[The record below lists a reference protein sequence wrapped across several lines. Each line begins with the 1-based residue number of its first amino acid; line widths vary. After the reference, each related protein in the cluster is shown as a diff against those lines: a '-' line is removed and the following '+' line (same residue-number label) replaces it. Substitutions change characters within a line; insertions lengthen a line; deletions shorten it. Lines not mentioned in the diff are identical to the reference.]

1 MSADTAIHLVPYG
14 DDPLHY
20 LARLLL
26 ERHHDQLPDLSQQ
39 LVLFSHSGAV
49 PRFRR
54 ILLKQAALGGH
65 AALLPPYVGTST
77 TWALRYSSENQQPLT
92 ETAREIRLLD
102 LLGEFPAWS
111 RQYDAWPLVD
121 SLLSLFDELTLQAC
135 RLPDAPSGFRLVI
148 SKNRAL
154 EMDETSPFVDEA
166 RLVHS
171 LWVAWR
177 AQLAKNH
184 WQDPPLQI
192 TDGLRRSLDE
202 LPRDSHLYLAGFA
215 DFTRA
220 EIEWI
225 KTLQA
230 QGRLTLVLQGHGTE
244 GRDDRVA
251 RQWRELNITPEAPML
266 SDAYALFLDRAYAH
280 NADSLPQRAR
290 DQRTATPASP
300 ALGRLIIHEAAD
312 AESEAR
318 AIDLQVRRWL
328 LQGQRDI
335 GIVTSDRKL
344 ARRVRALLERA
355 NVVLLDAGGWTLS
368 TTSAATALARWLECL
383 EQNFAHGPFLDLLK
397 SPFLQLDL
405 GRAEIDRLVPPFET
419 YLVRGRNISAGLDSY
434 LFALN
439 SGRTELEAVTGSD
452 SVDALK
458 RLLGGVKAAAATLTE
473 LMHGPPKPA
482 LDLLSAL
489 CESLAK
495 LGLSAGFEADDAG
508 RELLAVVEEMRVA
521 AAHGGLQ
528 LSWTEFHQWLKRKM
542 EQRRFHPPMN
552 GRGVELMG
560 FAESRLYHF
569 DGLII
574 AGCLREH
581 LPGSVGA
588 PPYFN
593 DMIRAELG
601 LPSLARRYASKF
613 HDFRRLL
620 EAAPRVV
627 VTLRT
632 EREGERLAPSPWV
645 EQLRAFHELAYRRP
659 LNDPELEGLV
669 RQPETLITNRQ
680 APLPSP
686 LKPPAA
692 RLPAVLLPPVL
703 SATDHQRLIDCPYQF
718 FAACGLGLSPE
729 KEVREEI
736 DKSDFGKY
744 VHRILE
750 AFHTGAPGLP
760 GPWRRPLDETTLAAA
775 ETMLEEISQAVF
787 SVDLRRRFVARAWLY
802 RWQKCIPAYLEWERK
817 RSVRWKVQAT
827 ELKKQ
832 REHCGEGVCVTIA
845 GRIDRIDRCADGVGL
860 IDYKTGAVPHLDLVI
875 RSEKIQLPFYVLLLD
890 EENIAQSLF
899 LSLQDGEVSEKVVLE
914 RGRVAQLRA
923 MVRERLILLKKLLD
937 EETPLPAWG
946 DAETC
951 RICDMEGLCR
961 REMWVQPPAST
972 STKHA

>member
-1 MSADTAIHLVPYG
+1 MSADTAVHLVPYG
-14 DDPLHY
+14 DDPLRY
-20 LARLLL
+20 LAQLLL

-39 LVLFSHSGAV
+39 FVLFSYSGAV
-49 PRFRR
+49 ARFRR

-65 AALLPPYVGTST
+65 TALLPPYVGMLT

-92 ETAREIRLLD
+92 QTAREVLLND
-102 LLGEFPAWS
+102 LLGEFSVWS

-121 SLLSLFDELTLQAC
+121 SLLSLFDELTRQAC
-135 RLPDAPSGFRLVI
+135 RLPDAPSKFRLQV
-148 SKNRAL
+148 SKNL
-154 EMDETSPFVDEA
+154 PVEMDEASPFIDEA
-166 RLVHS
+166 RLVHA

-177 AQLAKNH
+177 ARLAKNH

-192 TDGLRRSLDE
+192 TDGLQRSLNE
-202 LPRDSHLYLAGFA
+202 LPRDSHLYLAGFTE
-215 DFTRA
+215 FTRV
-220 EIEWI
+220 ELEWI

-230 QGRLTLVLQGHGTE
+230 QGCLTLVLQGHGIE
-244 GRDDRVA
+244 GRDDPVA
-251 RQWRELNITPEAPML
+251 RQWRELNITPEVPTL
-266 SDAYALFLDRAYAH
+266 SDAYALFLNHAYAH
-280 NADSLPQRAR
+280 NANSLPQRAR

-300 ALGRLIIHEAAD
+300 AIGRLTVHEAAD

-328 LQGQRDI
+328 LQSHRDI

-383 EQNFAHGPFLDLLK
+383 EQQFAHGPFLDLLK

-405 GRAEIDRLVPPFET
+405 GRAKIDRLVPPFET
-419 YLVRGRNISAGLDSY
+419 YFVRERNISAGLDSY
-434 LFALN
+434 LFALD
-439 SGRTELEAVTGSD
+439 GGAELEVDTGGD
-452 SVDALK
+452 SVNALK
-458 RLLGGVKAAAATLTE
+458 RLLAGVKAAAATLTE
-473 LMHGPPKPA
+473 LIHGHPKPA
-482 LDLLSAL
+482 LDFLRAL
-489 CESLAK
+489 HDSLAK
-495 LGLSAGFEADDAG
+495 LGLTAGFEEDDAG
-508 RELLAVVEEMRVA
+508 RELLAVLEEMRVA
-521 AAHGGLQ
+521 AVHSGLR

-542 EQRRFHPPMN
+542 EQCRFHPPMK

-560 FAESRLYHF
+560 FAESRLYHY

-627 VTLRT
+627 VTLRA

-645 EQLRAFHELAYRRP
+645 EQLRSFHELAYDRP
-659 LNDPELEGLV
+659 LNDPELEWLV
-669 RQPETLITNRQ
+669 RQPEALITNRE
-680 APLPSP
+680 APLSSP
-686 LKPPAA
+686 LEPPAA

-718 FAACGLGLSPE
+718 FAACGLGLAPE

-744 VHRILE
+744 IHRILE
-750 AFHTGAPGLP
+750 AFHTGVPGLP
-760 GPWRRPLDETTLAAA
+760 GPWRQPLDETTTTAA

-787 SVDLRRRFVARAWLY
+787 SVDLRRRFIARAWLY

-860 IDYKTGAVPHLDLVI
+860 IDYKTGAVPHQDLVM
-875 RSEKIQLPFYVLLLD
+875 RNEKIQLPFYALLLD

-914 RGRVAQLRA
+914 SSMVTQLRA
-923 MVRERLILLKKLLD
+923 AVRERLILLKKLLD
-937 EETPLPAWG
+937 EEAPLPAWG

-951 RICDMEGLCR
+951 KICDMEGLCR
-961 REMWVQPPAST
+961 REMWVQPPPAGT
-972 STKHA
+972 SAKHP